1 MADRALRNVVIVAV
15 DMAWN
20 VSARCCPKMER
31 LVTRTSLMRL
41 VKHLIMPLVCERN
54 MYRKSNRQKT
64 SFVRRDVS

>member
-41 VKHLIMPLVCERN
+41 VKHLIMPLVC
-54 MYRKSNRQKT
+54 
-64 SFVRRDVS
+64 